1 MPSVV
6 KKYSI
11 KDVDVLITSINSLSG
26 ETEEAICK
34 ALGYNEGYIAQLRS
48 REKSDEV
55 PRVSPKFYNILSD
68 YRDKAQQKANKMQ
81 GAPAETGATPDLP
94 TLLSQLMQKQNQLM
108 EMQNKILAEQKEDL
122 IDKVKEIHVN
132 SKSTIAYLQ
141 TILRVNRA
149 DDAVIMDNQDVQAGR
164 EVGSSAMQAG
174 NLEIAAAQDQVKKD
188 KKQKHGAHK

>member
-1 MPSVV
+1 LNQLPTIL
-6 KKYSI
+6 KKARQALDLTQE
-11 KDVDVLITSINSLSG
+11 DVAKRLGISQRAYAFYED
-26 ETEEAICK
+26 ET
-34 ALGYNEGYIAQLRS
+34 NERIPKPKRLAQLGEALDIPIKTLMKQYGS
-48 REKSDEV
+48 GIEENNTAEEV
-55 PRVSPKFYNILSD
+55 KHS
-68 YRDKAQQKANKMQ
+68 
-81 GAPAETGATPDLP
+81 GTPDLP

-122 IDKVKEIHVN
+122 IDKVKEIHIN

-149 DDAVIMDNQDVQAGR
+149 DDAVIMDNQDAQAGR

-188 KKQKHGAHK
+188 KRKQDGVRR